1 MNRSDSLDF
10 LIMKAIPYVKD
21 TDLEI
26 YLSAN
31 PHLTLSE
38 KEKEKILKRAE
49 KEKRYSD
56 SHKKYRPVYEA
67 IRRVA
72 VVVLIVTS
80 ILFASAMSVKAVR
93 EAVWEIIVG
102 WYEEYIRLDFTKDAS
117 ITENKTN
124 TALEFEYKEPSLN
137 EGYERYVI
145 SQKPNRFF
153 VEYEKG
159 EILICYSQ
167 TLLDGHNITI
177 TNNDTTVTEIIIN
190 NYNGYAFYYKR
201 DNMEQNEIMWEDN
214 TYIYS
219 LSANLPLDEL
229 KAIAKTIE

>member
-159 EILICYSQ
+159 ETLITYCQEFISDARHF
-167 TLLDGHNITI
+167 TS
-177 TNNDTTVTEIIIN
+177 NNDTVVSEIKIGDN
-190 NYNGYAFYYKR
+190 NAYAFTFYTKKSV
-201 DNMEQNEIMWEDN
+201 QNTIMWVDG
-214 TYIYS
+214 TYYYS
-219 LSANLPLDEL
+219 IGANLPLEEL
-229 KAIAKTIE
+229 KAIAETIE